1 MAWCAVI
8 DQTVGLV
15 GMNKINERAVY
26 LLIPLF
32 FYSTSEGTVVGAGD
46 SGVNR
51 TGEVF
56 VLLEIQNQVNK

>member
-1 MAWCAVI
+1 MKEQFICSF
-8 DQTVGLV
+8 LC
-15 GMNKINERAVY
+15 
-26 LLIPLF
+26 F
-32 FYSTSEGTVVGAGD
+32 FNSTSEGTVVGAGD